1 MSNTNNLLQIG
12 DTVAIE
18 DEQDGKLLAVAKV
31 TRNAKSWKGWVHIEF
46 KGITYKVSCLE
57 FCLLDKGSATNWSIM
72 VMNEGCK
79 DSWPNASEY
88 YS

>member
-1 MSNTNNLLQIG
+1 MEDRFLQIG

-18 DEQDGKLLAVAKV
+18 DEQDGKLLATAKV
-31 TRNAKSWKGWVHIEF
+31 TKLGKSWKDWVHIEF
-46 KGITYKVSCLE
+46 NDTTYKVACME
-57 FCLLDKGSATNWSIM
+57 FCLLDEGSATDWSMM